1 MKNIEINIIRIALAD
16 KTKEKANRWDAINTF
31 LVIDSVLEIRSA
43 EKVTSIIEAAY
54 LGSVEKNKDLLS
66 IKSPIVTFIE
76 EAHLSKNPNPK
87 GETKSHDT
95 GLFQVSPSNTT
106 SNSFIF
112 PPYKDRRRICWTI
125 ITMLTIPP
133 ARPMI
138 LKI

>member
-1 MKNIEINIIRIALAD
+1 MNIIRIALAD
-16 KTKEKANRWDAINTF
+16 KTKEKAKRWDAINAF
-31 LVIDSVLEIRSA
+31 LVIDSVLEISSA

-66 IKSPIVTFIE
+66 IKSPIIIFIE

-95 GLFQVSPSNTT
+95 GLFQVSPFKTT

-112 PPYKDRRRICWTI
+112 PPYKDRRRICCI
-125 ITMLTIPP
+125 IIIALIRPP